1 MPVTLRSIVERAIAI
16 SKQFETS
23 SKARERQQR
32 ANESLPL
39 TAQADAAFLMK
50 LAKMSL
56 AGGGLGYERTDKKEQ
71 LNRTLAIMRKAVE
84 LQKEMKEV
92 KGTA

>member
-1 MPVTLRSIVERAIAI
+1 
-16 SKQFETS
+16 
-23 SKARERQQR
+23 
-32 ANESLPL
+32 
-39 TAQADAAFLMK
+39 MK

-56 AGGGLGYERTDKKEQ
+56 AGGGLGYEGTDKKEQ

>member
-1 MPVTLRSIVERAIAI
+1 
-16 SKQFETS
+16 
-23 SKARERQQR
+23 
-32 ANESLPL
+32 
-39 TAQADAAFLMK
+39 MK